1 MIKILYILE
10 ATSGGTQKHVI
21 DIAKRIDKTEFQI
34 DIIYSINRNKNFLE
48 ESHGV
53 FNKMFGLPIERGAAF
68 SDIIN
73 ILRIRKIIIENNY
86 DIVHCHSTKAGFV
99 GRLAAFISRHQ
110 NVIYSPHGFMFCDT
124 RIKFKRHLYLNLE
137 KYLGYLTNKI
147 IAVSGSEREL
157 ALQHHIVPNEKIF
170 TLYNSIDPS
179 DYSDFNYTNRDFNKF
194 INKNSEVILG
204 TVGRLFYQKDPITLI
219 KSFKIINNQ
228 FPNTKLV
235 IVGDGPL
242 EKECNLVINE
252 LELQSKVVLAGYQKN
267 SKAFYELFDI
277 FILSSHY
284 EGLPYSLL
292 EAMMMGIPSVG
303 TDVVGIKDLIVD
315 NETGYLVPESNY
327 EALALAVIKMLENP
341 QYLFSFS
348 HNAKQ
353 RAQINF
359 NFAEGIKKYQ
369 NFYTTACLQTV

>member
-1 MIKILYILE
+1 
-10 ATSGGTQKHVI
+10 
-21 DIAKRIDKTEFQI
+21 
-34 DIIYSINRNKNFLE
+34 
-48 ESHGV
+48 
-53 FNKMFGLPIERGAAF
+53 
-68 SDIIN
+68 
-73 ILRIRKIIIENNY
+73 
-86 DIVHCHSTKAGFV
+86 
-99 GRLAAFISRHQ
+99 
-110 NVIYSPHGFMFCDT
+110 MFCDT

-157 ALQHHIVPNEKIF
+157 ALQHHIVPNEKIL

-242 EKECNLVINE
+242 EKECNRVINE
-252 LELQSKVVLAGYQKN
+252 LELQSKVELAGYQKN

-303 TDVVGIKDLIVD
+303 TNVVGIKDLIVD
-315 NETGYLVPESNY
+315 NETGFLVPEGNY
-327 EALALAVIKMLENP
+327 EALADAVIKMLENP

-359 NFAEGIKKYQ
+359 NFAEGIKTYQ